1 MKESAV
7 AQPNTKKLFEL
18 FELLQIRVVS
28 LRSKIGEFINNLLDK
43 DMYLTTEKKQE
54 FFKTFGSSEMDT
66 GSAEGQIALF
76 SYRIAHLTEHLKKN
90 KKDFSTQRSLIK
102 LVGKR
107 RRLLDYLKVKDISR
121 YREIIKA
128 LNLRK

>member
-1 MKESAV
+1 MVRLKK
-7 AQPNTKKLFEL
+7 TKLFDNL
-18 FELLQIRVVS
+18 HKKVVF
-28 LRSKIGEFINNLLDK
+28 LRSKIGDSIYLWVNNILIK

-54 FFKTFGSSEMDT
+54 FFKTFGTSEVDT
-66 GSAEGQIALF
+66 GTAEGQIALF

-90 KKDFSTQRSLIK
+90 KKDYSTQRALIK

-107 RRLLDYLKVKDISR
+107 RRLLDYLRAKDIER

-128 LNLRK
+128 LKLRK